1 MNQYQKDLAKRN
13 AISKMRE
20 RERIRVRFH
29 NALTE
34 YLTLLEFEP
43 GKYDFIVQ
51 VEALPTGTVNF
62 NVPYMLSKGEPK

>member
-13 AISKMRE
+13 AISERRK

-29 NALTE
+29 DALTE

-43 GKYDFIVQ
+43 GKYDFVVQ
-51 VEALPTGTVNF
+51 IDALPTGTVYF
-62 NVPYMLSKGEPK
+62 NVPYMLLRGEK